1 MSLEK
6 LELDKVVQ
14 QYSISELRNIP
25 EYVKLC
31 EAHAVGLNNIQDAV
45 DYLTDMI
52 DIDKA
57 EGVWLDYIGWL
68 VGINRNYGDI
78 SKFFSV
84 NAEDINEEK
93 YFWFDNQTISSESS
107 LDDEFFRKQIK
118 AKILFNKTRC
128 TRNENIRIIKGM
140 FNADKVVIS
149 KPKIFDNFTVVGSP
163 TITDDGIASGF
174 SGSNYINTG
183 YEINTSNFEIRCK
196 VKFNTQSIINAVAS
210 DGTNNTFIFTRRNN
224 GILGLSYLASS
235 DNSWKQINTS
245 IAIDNDKWNYCIF
258 GAKNG
263 KIYFYHS
270 YTSFEDVT
278 LIGEQA
284 NTISGTYDKTVWI
297 STNYDH
303 SRYIEGSIDLKQ
315 FSITVDGKEVYRP
328 YREVPMQLDITL
340 YGDNI
345 IYTVAIRGSIENIL
359 GGGVGVRNLDI
370 EPLSAI

>member
-57 EGVWLDYIGWL
+57 EGIWLDYIGWL

-93 YFWFDNQTISSESS
+93 YFWFDNQTISSEGS
-107 LDDEFFRKQIK
+107 LDDNFFRKQIK

-140 FNADKVVIS
+140 TFAEKVI
-149 KPKIFDNFTVVGSP
+149 
-163 TITDDGIASGF
+163 
-174 SGSNYINTG
+174 
-183 YEINTSNFEIRCK
+183 
-196 VKFNTQSIINAVAS
+196 
-210 DGTNNTFIFTRRNN
+210 
-224 GILGLSYLASS
+224 
-235 DNSWKQINTS
+235 
-245 IAIDNDKWNYCIF
+245 IDNV
-258 GAKNG
+258 
-263 KIYFYHS
+263 
-270 YTSFEDVT
+270 E
-278 LIGEQA
+278 
-284 NTISGTYDKTVWI
+284 
-297 STNYDH
+297 
-303 SRYIEGSIDLKQ
+303 
-315 FSITVDGKEVYRP
+315 
-328 YREVPMQLDITL
+328 PMLLDITL
-340 YGDNI
+340 YGDNVVQ
-345 IYTVAIRGSIENIL
+345 TTTFRTDIESVL
-359 GGGVGVRNLDI
+359 GEGVGIRNLEVREMD
-370 EPLSAI
+370 EYYE